1 MKKKAL
7 SFMLSAILFLSA
19 FTTNTSAVQTEL
31 ENYLSSLTEEE
42 KIIQKGVF
50 SSEYQSSPFYEK
62 LITALDDSKNK
73 TTMEKALSA
82 ALSQEGYQN
91 YSLDGADI
99 SQAKTDGLIWTGIE
113 QRMNDNDTG
122 NTEYT
127 RWAQS
132 CVMDRN
138 GEALYID
145 CDWCA
150 IFMSWCMY
158 QAGYYTE
165 DRLKQYY
172 YSYCADPRVEY
183 AADTWIEAFCL
194 EQENVW
200 YTSTAA
206 KKLEAYS
213 WNTYQH
219 TETDP
224 CEIPYKPGGL
234 VFFSWDGE
242 GRYFEHVGMVIN
254 YDSENHILTYIGGN
268 TEGQV
273 MTRKMALDTV
283 EEFHKTPLLKNS
295 ERIMAYGEYDE
306 VKPLEQK
313 EITANYSEI
322 IWDKSAGAGI
332 KIQTNSASK
341 IASVSIDGEYLGSN
355 IESNMVFNEGK
366 LAIGKSELVGLPTGG
381 ILSNRI
387 H

>member
-1 MKKKAL
+1 M
-7 SFMLSAILFLSA
+7 
-19 FTTNTSAVQTEL
+19 QTEL

-42 KIIQKGVF
+42 KITQKGVF

-62 LITALDDSKNK
+62 LMTALDDNKDK

-132 CVMDRN
+132 CVMDRD

-172 YSYCADPRVEY
+172 YSYCADPRVEQCRQLK
-183 AADTWIEAFCL
+183 DFIP
-194 EQENVW
+194 
-200 YTSTAA
+200 
-206 KKLEAYS
+206 KK
-213 WNTYQH
+213 
-219 TETDP
+219 
-224 CEIPYKPGGL
+224 
-234 VFFSWDGE
+234 
-242 GRYFEHVGMVIN
+242 
-254 YDSENHILTYIGGN
+254 
-268 TEGQV
+268 
-273 MTRKMALDTV
+273 
-283 EEFHKTPLLKNS
+283 
-295 ERIMAYGEYDE
+295 
-306 VKPLEQK
+306 
-313 EITANYSEI
+313 
-322 IWDKSAGAGI
+322 
-332 KIQTNSASK
+332 
-341 IASVSIDGEYLGSN
+341 
-355 IESNMVFNEGK
+355 
-366 LAIGKSELVGLPTGG
+366 
-381 ILSNRI
+381 
-387 H
+387 